1 VSGQHFSYEGPLD
14 AGIPARPVLSV
25 ERVAPD
31 AEADFSTAGVFV
43 SGVFVSEVF
52 VSGVFVSEVF
62 VSGVFVS
69 EVFVSGV
76 FVGEDVGLADAIGR
90 VDDSSG

>member
-1 VSGQHFSYEGPLD
+1 M
-14 AGIPARPVLSV
+14 LSV

-31 AEADFSTAGVFV
+31 AEADFSTAGVV
-43 SGVFVSEVF
+43 I
-52 VSGVFVSEVF
+52 
-62 VSGVFVS
+62 SGVFVS